1 MWRKWEGFA
10 SGAGAGRR
18 SERSANR
25 ERGGQTLDLACGGAS
40 GVGRPSA
47 GAATGSLAWGHLT
60 TPTVVVY
67 TWGSLF
73 PISLREMGPP
83 PTRSPIVV
91 KRTYQPH
98 NRRRKRV
105 HGFLERMSTKDG
117 RNVIARRRKKGRKR
131 LTV

>member
-1 MWRKWEGFA
+1 M
-10 SGAGAGRR
+10 
-18 SERSANR
+18 
-25 ERGGQTLDLACGGAS
+25 
-40 GVGRPSA
+40 
-47 GAATGSLAWGHLT
+47 
-60 TPTVVVY
+60 
-67 TWGSLF
+67 
-73 PISLREMGPP
+73 
-83 PTRSPIVV
+83 